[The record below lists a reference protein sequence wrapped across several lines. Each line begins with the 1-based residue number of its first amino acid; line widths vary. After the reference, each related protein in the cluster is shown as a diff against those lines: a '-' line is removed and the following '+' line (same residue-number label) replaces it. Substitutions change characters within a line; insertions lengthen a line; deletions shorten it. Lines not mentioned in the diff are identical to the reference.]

1 MITAT
6 KNTLQQLA
14 AFGFDAGTL
23 RLADGSQLE
32 VRDVVRT
39 VPGKRLVCRGVW
51 NSQNVYAKIFIGE
64 SAERYARRDARG
76 VTWLSQAGI
85 TTPPLLCMSE
95 LDNGQAKVLLFAEII
110 DAVNVE
116 QQLPALDAAQK
127 LELVDLLVQEVAAHH
142 RCSLIQTDLYLK
154 NFLIKANVVYTLD
167 GDGIRQLSG
176 LCQKRRKLTNLATL
190 LSKFDALDDRWV
202 KDLYAR
208 YCTYAGLLNKTV
220 DEARLSRLTQK
231 IRQSQAS
238 TYADKKVF
246 RNCSDVTVAQTFGS
260 FKAVASGFCIKN
272 IDAPLLDTFLVKP
285 EQNIKNG
292 NTCTV
297 GVAALAN
304 KKVVVKR
311 YNIKNFWHG
320 LNRAFRPSRAARSW
334 ANAHRLLISN
344 IATAQPL
351 ALVEERW
358 GVLRRRAY
366 FLSEYV
372 DAPDALQ
379 FFAQCTSVEDKLI
392 VACQLA
398 ALLHKLYL
406 LKYTHG
412 DFKATNIKIVGLK
425 PLLIDLDSM
434 QAHVFG
440 GLSGWG
446 FKRRHIKDVKRFI
459 HNWDNERQT
468 QELLMQALSTEYAS
482 ADSKALKDILIRAG
496 IA

>member
-1 MITAT
+1 MTVT
-6 KNTLQQLA
+6 GNTLQQLA
-14 AFGFDAGTL
+14 AFGFNTCTL

-39 VPGKRLVCRGVW
+39 VPGKRLVCRCIW
-51 NSQNVYAKIFIGE
+51 NAQNVYAKIFVGKN
-64 SAERYARRDARG
+64 AERHAGRDARG

-85 TTPPLLCMSE
+85 ATPALLCANA
-95 LDNGQAKVLLFAEII
+95 LVDRPAKVLVFAEVA
-110 DAVNVE
+110 DAMNAE
-116 QQLPALDAAQK
+116 QQLPTLEASQK
-127 LELVDLLVQEVAAHH
+127 LEFAGLLVQEVAAHH
-142 RCSLIQTDLYLK
+142 RHNLIQTDLYLK

-176 LCQKRRKLTNLATL
+176 FCRKRRKLANLATL

-208 YCTYAGLLNKTV
+208 YCIYAGLLNKAA
-220 DEARLSRLTQK
+220 DEDRLSCLTQE

-238 TYADKKVF
+238 AYADKKVF
-246 RNCSDVTVAQTFGS
+246 RNCTDVKVSQTFDS
-260 FKAVASGFCIKN
+260 FKAIASGFGIKN
-272 IDAPLLDTFLVKP
+272 IDARLLDTFLVKP
-285 EQNIKNG
+285 ERNIKNG

-297 GVAALAN
+297 GIAQLAN

-320 LNRAFRPSRAARSW
+320 LNRAFRSSRAAQSW

-366 FLSEYV
+366 YLSEYV
-372 DAPDALQ
+372 DAPDVSH
-379 FFAQCTSVEDKLI
+379 FFAQCASAEDKLI
-392 VACQLA
+392 VARQLA

-412 DFKATNIKIVGLK
+412 DFKATNIKIVDLK
-425 PLLIDLDSM
+425 PLLIDLDAM
-434 QAHVFG
+434 QAHVAG
-440 GLSGWG
+440 GLSDWG
-446 FKRRHIKDVKRFI
+446 FKRRHIKDIKRFI

-468 QELLMQALSTEYAS
+468 QELMKQALSAEYGS
-482 ADSKALKDILIRAG
+482 AGSKALKEILIRAG